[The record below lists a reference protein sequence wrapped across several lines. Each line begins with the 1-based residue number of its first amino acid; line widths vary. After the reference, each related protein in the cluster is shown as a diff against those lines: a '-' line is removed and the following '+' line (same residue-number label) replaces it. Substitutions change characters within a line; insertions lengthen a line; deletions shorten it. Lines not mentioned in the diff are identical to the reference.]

1 MNTSQKLYTLFG
13 DPLESAFQKKYLYVW
28 DVPTKL
34 ELGVIPKKIYC
45 HASFSPVLEKFF
57 KLLVERQLTDHI
69 KTWDGCYNL
78 RPIRGYEKHFDALY
92 KVGNLNDAM
101 KYLSCHSWG
110 SAIDINAAWNQL
122 GKPSTQNPEL
132 VKAGKEA
139 GMIWGGDFN
148 RKDAMHFELKLN
160 L

>member
-1 MNTSQKLYTLFG
+1 MNTSQKLYHLFG
-13 DPLESAFQKKYLYVW
+13 DPFTDEFKKKYLYVW

-34 ELGVIPKKIYC
+34 EVGVIPKKIYC
-45 HASFSPVLEKFF
+45 HASFAPVLEKFF

-92 KVGNLNDAM
+92 KVRNLNDAM

-148 RKDAMHFELKLN
+148 RKDAQHFELKLN

>member
-1 MNTSQKLYTLFG
+1 MNTSQKLYHLFG
-13 DPLESAFQKKYLYVW
+13 DPFTTEFQKKYLHVW

-34 ELGVIPKKIYC
+34 EVGLIPKKIYC
-45 HASFSPVLEKFF
+45 HASFAPVLEKFF
-57 KLLVERQLTDHI
+57 KLLIERQLTDHI

-122 GKPSTQNPEL
+122 GKPSTQNAEL

-139 GMIWGGDFN
+139 GYDLGRRF
-148 RKDAMHFELKLN
+148 
-160 L
+160 

>member
-45 HASFSPVLEKFF
+45 HASFAPVMEMFF
-57 KLLVERQLTDHI
+57 KLIIERGLTHEI

-78 RPIRGYEKHFDALY
+78 RPIRGYEKHFDNLY
-92 KVGNLNDAM
+92 KAGNKQDAM

-110 SAIDINAAWNQL
+110 AAFDINAAWNKL
-122 GKPSTQNPEL
+122 GKPSTLSPEL
-132 VKAGKEA
+132 VQTARDAKL
-139 GMIWGGDFN
+139 IWGGDFN